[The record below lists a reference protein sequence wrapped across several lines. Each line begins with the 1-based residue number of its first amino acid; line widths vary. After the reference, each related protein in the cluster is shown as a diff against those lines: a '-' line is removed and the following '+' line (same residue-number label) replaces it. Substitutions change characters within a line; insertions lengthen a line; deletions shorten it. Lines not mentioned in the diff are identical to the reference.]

1 MCDCG
6 GEPLEVGRMLEWGA
20 WALLGRHLISKRAQ
34 QGGRRGKIEQ
44 ELCLDLPRGPEV
56 SAQA

>member
-1 MCDCG
+1 
-6 GEPLEVGRMLEWGA
+6 MLEWGA
-20 WALLGRHLISKRAQ
+20 WALLGRHLISKRTQ